1 MNNKK
6 NKFDIFITLWIVFG
20 VMVIL
25 GFFVF
30 SIIIGG
36 TAGNGYQENGNFFVS
51 NHADVVEV
59 SKMIWGISS
68 IWGILFW
75 IFIPLTPI
83 GAFVISNIQQ
93 KIERRKNRFE

>member
-6 NKFDIFITLWIVFG
+6 NKFDIFITLWIAFG
-20 VMVIL
+20 VIVIL

-36 TAGNGYQENGNFFVS
+36 TASNGYQENGNFFVS